1 MSDDGGGP
9 AVRKPLDSAETAVR
23 LDLLGIQE
31 ADRADCAR
39 LLARPAPADV
49 VQALEKLEHRLGS
62 FTREA
67 VKDGGSEETWIEAIL
82 RFAPRVVWWHG
93 QRGISPEDSA
103 LILADIGRQMATHRR
118 VHGTFGLE
126 TWSWLTLQLTGTMF
140 QLGRLQYHLVPSEA
154 GPPGDNGQAR
164 QDPGGWVLDIHIPE
178 LSGEQAVLTPAAVD
192 ASLAHAGIFFATHFP
207 DKPVSIA
214 TCSSWML
221 DPYLSRALPHS
232 NIAAFARRFVV
243 GQCTDAP
250 EDAVYFTFRKRGL
263 DNLHQLPRATSLQRA
278 VLGRIDDGGTWQV
291 GHGYLHLPRR
301 GAAPGA

>member
-1 MSDDGGGP
+1 MSDDGRGP
-9 AVRKPLDSAETAVR
+9 AVREPLDSAETAVR

-31 ADRADCAR
+31 ADRAGCAR

-49 VQALEKLEHRLGS
+49 DQALEKLVHRLGS
-62 FTREA
+62 FTRET
-67 VKDGGSEETWIEAIL
+67 VKDGGFEETWIEAIL
-82 RFAPRVVWWHG
+82 RFAPRVVRWHG
-93 QRGISPEDSA
+93 QRGVSTEDSA
-103 LILADIGRQMATHRR
+103 LILADIGRQMAIHRR

-154 GPPGDNGQAR
+154 GPMGDNVR
-164 QDPGGWVLDIHIPE
+164 DHGGWVLDIHIPE
-178 LSGEQAVLTPAAVD
+178 LTGEQAGLTPAAVD
-192 ASLAHAGIFFATHFP
+192 ASLARAASFFATHFP

-221 DPYLSRALPHS
+221 DPYLSQTLPHS
-232 NIAAFARRFVV
+232 NIAAFAQRFVV
-243 GQCTDAP
+243 EQCTDAP

-263 DNLHQLPRATSLQRA
+263 DNLEQLPRVTSLQRA
-278 VLGRIDDGGTWQV
+278 VLDRIDDGGTWQI